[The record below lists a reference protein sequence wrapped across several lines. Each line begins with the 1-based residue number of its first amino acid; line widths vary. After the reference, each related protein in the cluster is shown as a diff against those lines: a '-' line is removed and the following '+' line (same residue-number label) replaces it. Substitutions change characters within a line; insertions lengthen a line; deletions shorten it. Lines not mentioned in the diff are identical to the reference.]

1 MYQNPYM
8 ANFQPQFQQ
17 FQQPALPQQQILT
30 ANGKTSI
37 DALKMSPNSSCLI
50 ADTTAP
56 IIWKCVSDGLGNV
69 SAEAYD
75 ISIHVDKPP
84 VDLNSLETRVASIE
98 QLIASMR
105 GNNDGKPNP
114 KQSNDKRNQGTN
126 Q

>member
-1 MYQNPYM
+1 MYPNPYM
-8 ANFQPQFQQ
+8 VGIQPQIQTPYQ
-17 FQQPALPQQQILT
+17 NVLPQQQILT

-75 ISIHVDKPP
+75 ISVHVDKPP
-84 VDLNSLETRVASIE
+84 VDLNSLESRVASIE
-98 QLIASMR
+98 QLVANMR